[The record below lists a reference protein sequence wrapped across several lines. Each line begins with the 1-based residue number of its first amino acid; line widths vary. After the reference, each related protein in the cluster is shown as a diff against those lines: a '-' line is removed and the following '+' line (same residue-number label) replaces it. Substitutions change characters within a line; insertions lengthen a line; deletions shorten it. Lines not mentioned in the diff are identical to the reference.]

1 MNRIDRESHHAR
13 LATVLLVV
21 VSAAM
26 ITATVGVGGAVTA
39 TTATP
44 AGPGDDVVAGAD
56 TQARS
61 AGSTSVRLTP
71 ASPTIAEGDEQIF
84 DVVVKSADGGVGAI
98 TTTIAVDDTEIGSIT
113 DVTLNGDPGV
123 ETVDIAD
130 DGSEVFIRAALMD
143 TDDSGS
149 VTVGT
154 VTVEGIGPGT
164 TNIDPTVDSLGDEG
178 GDPYDV
184 GTTPGSSL
192 TVEDTAES
200 VDLDIS
206 ADTSTVEPGDD
217 VTFSVRRADSNA
229 LVSATVT
236 LGDESYETGIDG
248 EVTVEIA
255 ESMANDA
262 ETVTAVTS
270 KASTDDETFRNDSV
284 TLEVDGGESETA
296 TDTPTGA
303 PASGDGPQVTFEP
316 ASTSVGVGER
326 TELRL
331 VATGV
336 DGGVGA
342 VEAEISVDSAAA
354 TITSLELGGGAGVE
368 QTDVGTDGTT
378 GIVRGA
384 LMDTNDTGTAH
395 IATVTV
401 EGAEQ
406 GTASMDV
413 EVDSLG
419 DESGTTYEI
428 GGTTA
433 AMVSVGDAG
442 NDGASDSEAGNSTVI
457 LSVSEMPEGFER
469 ASVTVRT
476 DTDASVTETQAE
488 LVSDSQLRVVSDDP
502 RTTTVQAVDLAGN
515 VGGFD
520 DERTI
525 ARLTYDRQL
534 SSDGVEIEVGNLQD
548 DNGASVPGDRVSVE
562 VRSGSLFDDP
572 LPGANTD
579 TPPGDP
585 DRDGQYEDVDG
596 DGDVTFNDAVVL
608 SFVDASELNSE
619 QVAAV
624 DFDGDGDL
632 DIDDAVALAFE

>member
-1 MNRIDRESHHAR
+1 MTRVDLGSGRSR
-13 LATVLLVV
+13 LALALVV
-21 VSAAM
+21 IVAVGGV
-26 ITATVGVGGAVTA
+26 ATVVGAGSAVAAPQAAVVGSDGA
-39 TTATP
+39 
-44 AGPGDDVVAGAD
+44 AGTDVRA
-56 TQARS
+56 QS
-61 AGSTSVRLTP
+61 AGSTAVRLTP
-71 ASPTIAEGDEQIF
+71 TTSTVSEGDRQTF
-84 DVVVKSADGGVGAI
+84 DIVVSDADGGVGAI
-98 TTTIAVDDTEIGSIT
+98 TTTIAVDDTEIGTIT
-113 DVTLNGDPGV
+113 DVSLNGDPGA

-130 DGSEVFIRAALMD
+130 DGSEVFVRAALMD

-154 VTVEGIGPGT
+154 VTVEGAGPGT
-164 TNIDPTVDSLGDEG
+164 TDIDPSVDSLGNED

-200 VDLDIS
+200 VDLDVS
-206 ADTSTVEPGDD
+206 ADISSVESGDD
-217 VTFSVRRADSNA
+217 VTFTVRRADSDA

-236 LGDESYETGIDG
+236 LGDESYDTGIDG
-248 EVTVEIA
+248 EATVEID
-255 ESMANDA
+255 ESMASDA
-262 ETVTAVTS
+262 GTVTAVAS
-270 KASTDDETFRNDSV
+270 KESTDDETFRNDSV
-284 TLEVDGGESETA
+284 TLELDGEESETP
-296 TDTPTGA
+296 TDTATA
-303 PASGDGPQVTFEP
+303 TPASSDGLRVTFEP
-316 ASTSVGVGER
+316 ASTSVDVGER

-354 TITSLELGGGAGVE
+354 TITDLEVAGGAGVE
-368 QTDVGTDGTT
+368 QTDIGTDGTT
-378 GIVRGA
+378 GVVRGA

-395 IATVTV
+395 VATVTV

-406 GTASMDV
+406 GTTSMSV

-419 DESGTTYEI
+419 DESGTSYEV

-433 AMVSVGDAG
+433 ATVSVGDTGSDDDGDSGAG
-442 NDGASDSEAGNSTVI
+442 SSDVI
-457 LSVSEMPEGFER
+457 LSVSEMPTGFER

-488 LVSDSQLRVVSDDP
+488 LVSDSQLRVVSDGP

-515 VGGFD
+515 VGAFD
-520 DERTI
+520 DERTV

-534 SSDGVEIEVGNLQD
+534 SPDEVEIEVENLQD
-548 DNGASVPGDRVSVE
+548 DNGTSVPGDRVSVE
-562 VRSGSLFDDP
+562 VRSGSLFDEP

-579 TPPGDP
+579 AAPGDP

-596 DGDVTFNDAVVL
+596 DGNVTFNDAVVL